1 MQTKLDEPLED
12 LWAARRR
19 IAERF
24 GFDPRKQ
31 AEQLRQRQEA
41 AKDRFY
47 RRANEFPAA
56 SEKLVLR
63 DAPPKPK

>member
-1 MQTKLDEPLED
+1 MKTKPDEPLED
-12 LWAARRR
+12 IWAARRR

-31 AEQLRQRQEA
+31 TEQLRRRQEA

-47 RRANEFPAA
+47 RRANEFTAA
-56 SEKLVLR
+56 SETLVLR